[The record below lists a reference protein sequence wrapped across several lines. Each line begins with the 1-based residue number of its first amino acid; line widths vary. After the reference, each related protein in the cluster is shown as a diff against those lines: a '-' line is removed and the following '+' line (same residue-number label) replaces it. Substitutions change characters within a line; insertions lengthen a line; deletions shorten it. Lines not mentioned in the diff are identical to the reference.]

1 ELPMS
6 IDDYWLDIDIYFIS
20 FTVSVKNQK
29 KKIERVIALESDI
42 EEIDVETTLLK
53 YFNNVVSIET
63 IDLWQE
69 GLLKNQNY

>member
-1 ELPMS
+1 MS

>member
-1 ELPMS
+1 MS

-20 FTVSVKNQK
+20 FTVSVKNKK
-29 KKIERVIALESDI
+29 KKIERLIALDSNI
-42 EEIDVETTLLK
+42 EEIDVEASIFK

>member
-1 ELPMS
+1 MS

-29 KKIERVIALESDI
+29 KKIERLIALDSNI
-42 EEIDVETTLLK
+42 EEIDVEASIFK

>member
-1 ELPMS
+1 MS

-42 EEIDVETTLLK
+42 EEIDVET
-53 YFNNVVSIET
+53 

>member
-1 ELPMS
+1 
-6 IDDYWLDIDIYFIS
+6 WLDIDIYFIS